1 MSKERTKLISSLGG
15 KRPGEKDLQQG
26 ASQDL
31 DNDVVKIN
39 ELHQSMISNMS
50 RAIQS
55 AIMIGEILVHKK
67 QTLPH
72 GAFLPWVEKNAPF
85 SRASAANYMRMYENR
100 DLLNVKRV
108 LHLRDA
114 LKLLSEE
121 STHANNEKVVNK
133 SAKDIYKDF
142 RAGKNL
148 TKTEKETVKT
158 WLTVKV
164 SSLKTKAKKIE
175 EEIKK
180 L

>member
-1 MSKERTKLISSLGG
+1 MSKERAKLISSLGG
-15 KRPGEKDLQQG
+15 KRPGEKDLLQH
-26 ASQDL
+26 SSKDL
-31 DNDVVKIN
+31 EDEVVKIN
-39 ELHQSMISNMS
+39 ELHQSMVSNMS

-55 AIMIGEILVHKK
+55 AIMIGEILVNKK
-67 QTLPH
+67 AALPH

-85 SRASAANYMRMYENR
+85 SRATAANYMRMYENR

-121 STHANNEKVVNK
+121 SSQPNNEKIVNRPPK
-133 SAKDIYKDF
+133 EIYRDY
-142 RAGKNL
+142 RAGKGL
-148 TKTEKETVKT
+148 SKTEKEIVRN
-158 WLTVKV
+158 WLTGKV
-164 SSLKTKAKKIE
+164 SNLKTKAKKLE